1 MNNGK
6 ILVIEDDKSIRD
18 VLEILLQS
26 RGFQAELENSGE
38 RGLARARQ
46 SLFDLNLLDLTLPGM
61 DGLEVCRTIHQIELN
76 AQTPIVMLT
85 ARGEESDIVVGLE
98 MGAVDY
104 IVKPFNNQTLI
115 ARIRAQMRRTQELS
129 EIPAKKDDSDIIQRE
144 GFIIHKTERWASC
157 NGRNLELTFTEFELL
172 LFLIQRPGRAWS
184 RSEIAQSVRGDEY
197 AAFDRAIDVQIANL
211 RKKIGSES
219 NRIETV
225 RGIGYRWQRQE
236 L

>member
-26 RGFQAELENSGE
+26 RGFQVEPASSGE
-38 RGLARARQ
+38 RGLAQARQ
-46 SLFDLNLLDLTLPGM
+46 TLFDLILLDLTLPGM

-76 AQTPIVMLT
+76 AQTPIIMLT

-115 ARIRAQMRRTQELS
+115 ARIRAQMRRTRQMT
-129 EIPAKKDDSDIIQRE
+129 EIPEKKDEDEIIQRD
-144 GFIIHKTERWASC
+144 GFVIHKTERRASC
-157 NGRNLELTFTEFELL
+157 NGRNLELTYTEYELL
-172 LFLIQRPGRAWS
+172 LFLIQRPGRVWS
-184 RSEIAQSVRGDEY
+184 RSEIALSVRGDEY
-197 AAFDRAIDVQIANL
+197 ASFDRAIDVQIANL
-211 RKKIGSES
+211 RKKIGADC

-225 RGIGYRWQRQE
+225 RGIGYRWQRE
-236 L
+236 EI